1 MATNIEIKGLISYL
15 TKLSHIVDSFKF
27 KFVNVEVDKVVKN
40 GEYYPEIRF
49 DLDITS
55 RKEDIPYL
63 WDFFH
68 CKSKHI
74 IQDGC
79 EMVGIDLSE
88 VFSKVNY
95 VYYNGNKIPKY
106 SGYIPD
112 SFVNKI
118 SNEIKQ
124 TGPKQIKNQ
133 FFCGGKKK
141 DLVLDITYELSDM
154 YVDDG
159 IKTDIS
165 VYCSQASVDGE
176 PLEFITEDIAE
187 TIVGYVSEDDN
198 IRIPLDD
205 KVWSEINKYMDLGSC
220 EIWTD
225 TYVYIRNI
233 GDTQIE
239 DFNYVNRSTFS
250 SKLCDFITGDY

>member
-1 MATNIEIKGLISYL
+1 MATNVEIKGLVSYL

-27 KFVNVEVDKVVKN
+27 KFINVEVDKVVKN

-49 DLDITS
+49 DLDITP
-55 RKEDIPYL
+55 KQEDIPYL

-79 EMVGIDLSE
+79 EMVGLDWSK

-95 VYYNGNKIPKY
+95 VYYNGEKIPKY

-112 SFVNKI
+112 SFVEKI

-124 TGPKQIKNQ
+124 SAPKQIKTH

-159 IKTDIS
+159 ITTDIS
-165 VYCSQASVDGE
+165 VYCSQVFIDGE
-176 PLEFITEDIAE
+176 PLENIPQDLAE

-198 IRIPLDD
+198 IRMPLDD
-205 KVWSEINKYMDLGSC
+205 KVWSEINKYMDLESC
-220 EIWTD
+220 EIWTH

-239 DFNYVNRSTFS
+239 DFNYVNHSTFS
-250 SKLCDFITGDY
+250 SKLCDFINGDY

>member
-1 MATNIEIKGLISYL
+1 MDSSSQIKGLVSYL
-15 TKLSHIVDSFKF
+15 TRLSHIVDSFKF
-27 KFVNVEVDKVVKN
+27 KFVNVEVDKVIKN
-40 GEYYPEIRF
+40 YNWYPEIRF

-55 RKEDIPYL
+55 KQEDIPYL

-95 VYYNGNKIPKY
+95 VYYNGEKIPKY
-106 SGYIPD
+106 SGYIPV
-112 SFVNKI
+112 SFVKKI
-118 SNEIKQ
+118 SNEINQ

-141 DLVLDITYELSDM
+141 DLVLDVSYDLSDM

-159 IKTDIS
+159 ITTDIS
-165 VYCSQASVDGE
+165 VYCSQASIDGE
-176 PLEFITEDIAE
+176 PLENIPQDIAE

-198 IRIPLDD
+198 IRMPLDD
-205 KVWSEINKYMDLGSC
+205 KVWSEINKYMDLESC
-220 EIWTD
+220 EIWTH
-225 TYVYIRNI
+225 TYTYIRNI

-239 DFNYVNRSTFS
+239 DFNYVNHSIFS

>member
-49 DLDITS
+49 DLDITP
-55 RKEDIPYL
+55 KQEDIPYL

-159 IKTDIS
+159 ITTDIL

-176 PLEFITEDIAE
+176 PLEFIPEDIAE

-198 IRIPLDD
+198 IRMPLDD
-205 KVWSEINKYMDLGSC
+205 KVWSEINKYMDLESC
-220 EIWTD
+220 EIWTH

-239 DFNYVNRSTFS
+239 DFNYVNHSTFS